1 MQNCTLPQVQM
12 VELALWGPGLPRG
25 VAGQQQA
32 EVRDSMEGQ
41 METRQGLITGQ
52 KRGWKS
58 GAGKAGLAGRTLT
71 SSSPTPFLPPASC
84 SGWGPLP

>member
-12 VELALWGPGLPRG
+12 VELALWGPGLPKG

-32 EVRDSMEGQ
+32 EVRGSMEGQ
-41 METRQGLITGQ
+41 EGDQTRGYYRAETGP
-52 KRGWKS
+52 
-58 GAGKAGLAGRTLT
+58 GKAGLAGRTLT
-71 SSSPTPFLPPASC
+71 SSSPTPFLSPGSC